1 MYLQIVNK
9 IVKNVC
15 GPVKYDIPKI
25 TS

>member
-1 MYLQIVNK
+1 MYLQVVNE

-15 GPVKYDIPKI
+15 GPVKYGIPKI